1 MALKS
6 RGYCLSTDSRRS
18 GSWGS
23 VLLMAILESVQKRS
37 VVPMVGGTPHSS
49 LYTLQA
55 ENINDWASM
64 IEI

>member
-23 VLLMAILESVQKRS
+23 VLSSGHSESVQKRS
-37 VVPMVGGTPHSS
+37 VVPMVVAPSS

-55 ENINDWASM
+55 ENINGWANM